1 MPTTFKPV
9 VYADNK
15 RQDGTYNVKI
25 RVTHRR
31 QTLKLST
38 NMYVVAYQMTRA
50 FKLKDQSII
59 DEAKRIIDNWRA
71 IVGRLGAA
79 ADVMT
84 VRQVVDYIKQTEQNS
99 MAFELDFIAYGRK
112 QAATMRPGTG
122 VGYQTALNAL
132 VRYIGTEALDVSRI
146 NARFLAGFER
156 FIETEPVLTHSKKG
170 TVHQLHKTKKGGRA
184 VSSYLACIRHIHNLA
199 KQEFND
205 EESGVIRIPQSPFKT
220 YKVKQ
225 PPKVKKRAIN
235 PDIIQKIVDLPD
247 EQRSAGSVVD
257 FTRRDLARD
266 CFLLSFGL
274 AGMNAA
280 DLLSCPA
287 QSLDGDIIIYNRQK
301 TASRREDEAEMHIR
315 IEPQIAPLVEK
326 FKDPTGARLFRFHLH
341 YRDGNTFNGALN
353 QGLKRIDDALRAAYN
368 EEHKQD
374 KDADKEFPLP
384 EHITFYAA
392 RHSWATAARSSALKI
407 DKYTVHEALNHVDAD
422 MKITDR
428 YINRDWSVIW
438 QANAEV
444 IGLLDW
450 SAVRERAKRGAIK

>member
-38 NMYVVAYQMTRA
+38 NMYVAAHQMTRA
-50 FKLKDQSII
+50 LKLKDQSII

-84 VRQVVDYIKQTEQNS
+84 VRQVVDHIKQTEQNN

-112 QAATMRPGTG
+112 KAETMRPGTG
-122 VGYQTALNAL
+122 IGYQIALNAL
-132 VRYIGTEALDVSRI
+132 VRYIGSETLDISRI
-146 NARFLAGFER
+146 NARFLTGFER
-156 FIETEPVLTHSKKG
+156 FIEAEPVLTHSRKG
-170 TVHQLHKTKKGGRA
+170 AIRQLHKTKKGGRA
-184 VSSYLACIRHIHNLA
+184 VSSYLACVRHIHNLA

-205 EESGVIRIPQSPFKT
+205 EELGVIRIPQSPFKT

-225 PPKVKKRAIN
+225 PPKVKKRAVS
-235 PDIIQKIVDLPD
+235 PDILQQIINLGD
-247 EQRSAGSVVD
+247 EPRRAGSISD

-287 QSLDGDIIIYNRQK
+287 QPLDGDVIIYNRQK

-326 FKDPTGARLFRFHLH
+326 YKDPMGKRLFRFHLH
-341 YRDGNTFNGALN
+341 YSTGNTFNCALN
-353 QGLKRIDDALRAAYN
+353 QGLKRIDAALRAIR
-368 EEHKQD
+368 
-374 KDADKEFPLP
+374 DADQRQNDATGEDRPLP

-392 RHSWATAARSSALKI
+392 RHSWATIARSAALKI

-428 YINRDWSVIW
+428 YIDRDWSVIW
-438 QANAEV
+438 QANAKV
-444 IGLLDW
+444 LGLLDW
-450 SAVRERAKRGAIK
+450 SELKKREENRK

>member
-38 NMYVVAYQMTRA
+38 NMYVAAHQMTRA
-50 FKLKDQSII
+50 LKLKDQSII

-84 VRQVVDYIKQTEQNS
+84 VRQVVDYIKQTEQNN

-112 QAATMRPGTG
+112 KAETMRPGTG
-122 VGYQTALNAL
+122 IGYQIALNAL
-132 VRYIGTEALDVSRI
+132 VRYIGTETLDISRI
-146 NARFLAGFER
+146 NARFLTGFEQ
-156 FIETEPVLTHSKKG
+156 FIEAEPVLTHSRKG
-170 TVHQLHKTKKGGRA
+170 AIRQLHKTKKGGRA
-184 VSSYLACIRHIHNLA
+184 ISSYLACVRHIHNLA

-205 EESGVIRIPQSPFKT
+205 EELGVIRIPQSPFKT

-225 PPKVKKRAIN
+225 PPKVKKRAVS
-235 PDIIQKIVDLPD
+235 PDILQQIINLGD
-247 EQRSAGSVVD
+247 EPRRAGSISD

-287 QSLDGDIIIYNRQK
+287 QPLDGDVIIYNRQK

-326 FKDPTGARLFRFHLH
+326 YKDPMGKRLFRFHLH
-341 YRDGNTFNGALN
+341 YSPAGDPRRRPTSERRHRRRSPPAGTYHILCRPAQLGNDSPFGRAQNRQIHRTRGTEPRRRRYENNRPIYRPRLVGHLAGKCKSTWPARLVGT
-353 QGLKRIDDALRAAYN
+353 QKKRRKSEI
-368 EEHKQD
+368 
-374 KDADKEFPLP
+374 
-384 EHITFYAA
+384 
-392 RHSWATAARSSALKI
+392 
-407 DKYTVHEALNHVDAD
+407 
-422 MKITDR
+422 
-428 YINRDWSVIW
+428 
-438 QANAEV
+438 
-444 IGLLDW
+444 IGGNF
-450 SAVRERAKRGAIK
+450 A

>member
-1 MPTTFKPV
+1 MPTTFKAI

-15 RQDGTYNVKI
+15 RKDGTYNVKI

-38 NMYVVAYQMTRA
+38 NMYVTAHQMTRA
-50 FKLKDQSII
+50 LKLKDQSII
-59 DEAKRIIDNWRA
+59 DEAKRIIDNWRS
-71 IVGRLGAA
+71 IVGQLGAA

-84 VRQVVDYIKQTEQNS
+84 VRQVVDYIKQTEQNK
-99 MAFELDFIAYGRK
+99 MVFDLDFIAYGRK
-112 QAATMRPGTG
+112 KADLMRPGTG
-122 VGYQTALNAL
+122 IGYHTALNAL
-132 VRYIGTEALDVSRI
+132 VRYVGTETLDINRI
-146 NARFLAGFER
+146 NVRFLTGFER
-156 FIETEPVLTHSKKG
+156 FIEAEPVLTHSKKG
-170 TVHQLHKTKKGGRA
+170 VVHQLQKTKKGGRA
-184 VSSYLACIRHIHNLA
+184 VSSYLACVRHIHNLA
-199 KQEFND
+199 KLEFND
-205 EESGVIRIPQSPFKT
+205 EELGIIRIPQSPFKI

-225 PPKVKKRAIN
+225 PPKVKKRALH
-235 PDIIQKIVDLPD
+235 PDILQQIINLGD
-247 EQRSAGSVVD
+247 EPRHAGSVAD

-287 QSLDGDIIIYNRQK
+287 QSLAGDVIVYNRQK

-315 IEPQIAPLVEK
+315 IEPQIVPLVEK
-326 FKDPTGARLFRFHLH
+326 YKDPTGARLFRFHRH

-353 QGLKRIDDALRAAYN
+353 QGLKRIDDALRAICGAAQ
-368 EEHKQD
+368 HQD
-374 KDADKEFPLP
+374 ATHPLP

-392 RHSWATAARSSALKI
+392 RHSWATIARSATLKI
-407 DKYTVHEALNHVDAD
+407 DKYTVHEALNHVDED

-428 YINRDWSVIW
+428 YIDRDWSVIW
-438 QANAEV
+438 QANAKV

-450 SAVRERAKRGAIK
+450 SAVQERERQ

>member
-38 NMYVVAYQMTRA
+38 NMYVAAHQMTRA
-50 FKLKDQSII
+50 LKLKDQSII

-84 VRQVVDYIKQTEQNS
+84 VRQVVDHIKQTEQNN

-112 QAATMRPGTG
+112 KAETMRPGTG
-122 VGYQTALNAL
+122 IGYQIALNAL
-132 VRYIGTEALDVSRI
+132 VRYIGSETLDISRI
-146 NARFLAGFER
+146 NARFLTGFER
-156 FIETEPVLTHSKKG
+156 FIEAEPVLTHSRKG
-170 TVHQLHKTKKGGRA
+170 AIRQLHKTKKGGRA
-184 VSSYLACIRHIHNLA
+184 VSSYLACVRHIHNLA

-205 EESGVIRIPQSPFKT
+205 EELGVIRIPQSPFKT

-225 PPKVKKRAIN
+225 PPKVKKRAVN
-235 PDIIQKIVDLPD
+235 PDILQQIINLGD
-247 EQRSAGSVVD
+247 EPRRAGSISD

-287 QSLDGDIIIYNRQK
+287 QPSMATLSSTTDKRPRAVEK
-301 TASRREDEAEMHIR
+301 TRRKCTSESNHRSRRWSRNSKTRQAHDYSGSIYT
-315 IEPQIAPLVEK
+315 
-326 FKDPTGARLFRFHLH
+326 TGMATHL
-341 YRDGNTFNGALN
+341 T
-353 QGLKRIDDALRAAYN
+353 
-368 EEHKQD
+368 
-374 KDADKEFPLP
+374 
-384 EHITFYAA
+384 
-392 RHSWATAARSSALKI
+392 
-407 DKYTVHEALNHVDAD
+407 
-422 MKITDR
+422 
-428 YINRDWSVIW
+428 
-438 QANAEV
+438 
-444 IGLLDW
+444 
-450 SAVRERAKRGAIK
+450 ER